1 MRRRYLLLG
10 ILALA
15 GATGCA
21 NRPIRSGHCCV
32 GSIFPGR
39 PLLARPMLSAPV
51 GSTPMGSAP
60 IGYGAPVGFDGG
72 VGAPG
77 CSSCGGGAG
86 GMTGMPIAS
95 TGGYPHGF
103 QASMHAPTYGNAI
116 PHDSMLLPSPTVV
129 PPGFGSPRIDVDPPK
144 PMPMMAK

>member
-15 GATGCA
+15 SATGCA
-21 NRPIRSGHCCV
+21 NRPLRSGHCCI
-32 GSIFPGR
+32 GSMFPGR
-39 PLLARPMLSAPV
+39 AHLARPMSAPI
-51 GSTPMGSAP
+51 GAAP
-60 IGYGAPVGFDGG
+60 IGYGAPAGFDGG

-77 CSSCGGGAG
+77 CSSCAG
-86 GMTGMPIAS
+86 GTGMPIAS

-103 QASMHAPTYGNAI
+103 QASMHAPTYGHAV

-129 PPGFGSPRIDVDPPK
+129 PPGIGSPRIDVDPPK
-144 PMPMMAK
+144 PMPIMGK